1 MFEGDSCLTLA
12 QTAHRLLSELD
23 LLRIDID
30 TDNGSISRRQRQ
42 KGREHSVTA
51 TDFQNLS

>member
-1 MFEGDSCLTLA
+1 MFERDGCLTLA
-12 QTAHRLLSELD
+12 QKAHRLLSELD

-30 TDNGSISRRQRQ
+30 TDNGSIYRRQRQ
-42 KGREHSVTA
+42 KGREHSVAT